1 MAVTQDDKDP
11 FDFLFGKFVKV
22 IWKDIVT
29 WHGWT
34 DGGDFGS
41 KGHGPSSC
49 ISYGFLTSNQEDYVT
64 ISATQSETSE
74 DFNQHISIPKG
85 CIERCKELRI

>member
-1 MAVTQDDKDP
+1 MDVNEKDP
-11 FDFLFGKFVKV
+11 FDDLYGKYIKV
-22 IWKDIVT
+22 LWKDIVV

-34 DGGDFGS
+34 DADAFGE
-41 KGHGPSSC
+41 KGYGPSSC
-49 ISYGFLTSNQEDYVT
+49 ISYGFLTSNQEDFIT

-85 CIERCKELRI
+85 CIERVKELKL